1 MGELRTRSL
10 LLSIAERSAGLISE
24 CQKALRIDNLLD
36 LSGHAPEQIELE
48 RFGIEAAFQALMR
61 ALKEEAELSAFGS
74 IVTRWDIAQRVANL
88 RRLSEQEKQF
98 PEIVEEPVVKP
109 IVITGL
115 PRSGTTFLQNLL
127 AEDAENQ
134 APRCWQVVYP
144 CADPQAAARRDS
156 RPSRLDRQL
165 RCFNLLLPDLHKV
178 CPLNAWSPQECTEI
192 TAHVF
197 QSLRFDSTYHVP
209 SYKKWLDGHGHH
221 AAYRFHKR
229 FLQHLQRQ
237 NGRRRWVLKSPDHVF
252 ALGAL
257 RSLYPDARIVF
268 MHRDPCKVLSSNAQL
283 VEMLRAPFTN
293 RIDPV
298 RIGSQNMTD
307 WALGAANMVD
317 ANERALFSSSPIFHL
332 HFLDL
337 TARPIDAVKRLYR
350 HFDLPLRPR
359 AIEKMSRYIAA
370 KPNGGYAKNVYAP
383 NRHGIDAEEVA
394 ERFHGY
400 TSYFDV
406 QREPTVGRSLQR
418 IANRSSQQQPSPRHV
433 SLRNPHQKSG
443 MSAFGKLISRPK

>member
-1 MGELRTRSL
+1 ME
-10 LLSIAERSAGLISE
+10 
-24 CQKALRIDNLLD
+24 
-36 LSGHAPEQIELE
+36 EQI
-48 RFGIEAAFQALMR
+48 
-61 ALKEEAELSAFGS
+61 
-74 IVTRWDIAQRVANL
+74 VA
-88 RRLSEQEKQF
+88 
-98 PEIVEEPVVKP
+98 P

-127 AEDAENQ
+127 AEDPENQ
-134 APRCWQVVYP
+134 VLRCWDVVYP
-144 CADPQAAARRDS
+144 YADRRRSGPRDS
-156 RPSRLDRQL
+156 RPSRLERQL

-178 CPLNAWSPQECTEI
+178 YPLNAWSPQECTEI

-209 SYKKWLDGHGHH
+209 SYKKWLDSHGHLV
-221 AAYRFHKR
+221 AYRFHKR
-229 FLQHLQRQ
+229 FLQHLQHQ

-257 RSLYPDARIVF
+257 RSLYPDARVVF
-268 MHRDPCKVLSSNAQL
+268 MHRDPCKVLPSNAQL

-293 RIDPV
+293 QIDPV
-298 RIGSQNMTD
+298 RIGSQNMSD

-317 ANERALFSSSPIFHL
+317 ANVRPLCPSLKIFHL

-337 TARPIDAVKRLYR
+337 IARPIDSVKRLYR
-350 HFDLPLRPR
+350 HFALPLETP
-359 AIEKMSRYIAA
+359 AIEMMSRYVAA

-383 NRHGIDAEEVA
+383 NRHGIDVDEVA

-406 QREPTVGRSLQR
+406 QREPAVRRSKQR
-418 IANRSSQQQPSPRHV
+418 IANRPFQQQPSPRHAR
-433 SLRNPHQKSG
+433 L
-443 MSAFGKLISRPK
+443 